1 VTLAN
6 TGNAILVVPRGE
18 VYFDR
23 FADETL
29 VGEGEL
35 YLGNTPGFTIERTFE
50 ETKRY
55 SSYGGQIVERDAI
68 VTQEKN
74 VADIETDNISM
85 DNISLWF
92 GGTVSD
98 AGQAAVGLVTESF
111 QIRRGRWYQLGSTIN
126 TAGVRYVEPDIT
138 FSVDSGPITNVA
150 ANLIVNRGDGRIF
163 VLEDAADLIDGQ
175 ELTVEFQWRAAEGS
189 FVIPSGQ
196 EVVGALRFIA
206 TNQIGP
212 KISYLFPYV
221 RLKPK
226 GSIDLKVDNFL
237 ALEFDVDIRKKF
249 GTSEFFYVTAIGD
262 ATYNAE
268 ELYII
273 NVGLLTLEA
282 FMTYEDLFNSI
293 INDFMPAANYG

>member
-1 VTLAN
+1 MTLAN

>member
-6 TGNAILVVPRGE
+6 TANAILVIPSGE

-23 FADETL
+23 FVDETL

-35 YLGNTPGFTIERTFE
+35 YLGNTPGFKVSRTFE

-55 SSYGGQIVERDAI
+55 SSYAGQVIERDAI

-74 VADIETDNISM
+74 SADIETDNISM

-98 AGQAAVGLVTESF
+98 AGQAAVGLVSESF
-111 QIRRGRWYQLGSTIN
+111 QVRRGRWYQLGSSIN
-126 TAGVRYVEPDIT
+126 TAGVRYVEPGVS
-138 FSVDSGPITNVA
+138 FSVDSNPITNINGNFV
-150 ANLIVNRGDGRIF
+150 VNRSSGRIF
-163 VLEDAADLIDGQ
+163 VLNDAVDVIDGQ
-175 ELTVEFQWRAAEGS
+175 ELTVTFQWRAAEGS

-206 TNQIGP
+206 TNEIGP

-221 RLKPK
+221 RLRPK
-226 GSIDLKVDNFL
+226 SDIDLKAETFMSL
-237 ALEFDVDIRKKF
+237 QFDVDIRKKF
-249 GTSEFFYVTAIGD
+249 GTSDFVYVTAIGD
-262 ATYNAE
+262 PTYNAD
-268 ELYII
+268 ELSII
-273 NVGLLTLEA
+273 NIGLVTLED
-282 FMTYEDLFNSI
+282 FVTYEDLFDSI
-293 INDFMPAANYG
+293 MNDFIPSAING